1 MVDTFDS
8 LKELGNELFKET
20 NRNENLSSI
29 FYQQRL
35 CQALQFYNRAG
46 NLAKSTQQVPS
57 IGKNVALTQMR
68 IAEKLNGLFRKMD
81 RKPKSNQQIVRDL
94 QNNLQEALENF
105 WKAIEIGQQVHR
117 PDWSAQLN
125 EKYQKC
131 AKMLY
136 AFLLASHNRD
146 ELTILR
152 GRLHQLCWNLAVAP
166 AASSTPASRIFS

>member
-105 WKAIEIGQQVHR
+105 WEAIEIGQQVHR

-152 GRLHQLCWNLAVAP
+152 GRLHQLCLNLAVAP